1 MGTVFRRLRYWLRQR
16 ELEAALQ
23 EELEFHRA
31 LKQQE
36 LNANGLSPADAKA
49 AARRELGN
57 VTRAR
62 EDSRAVWIWPWLETV
77 WQDVRFAL
85 RALRRQPGFV
95 LLSVV
100 VLGVAIGLNASLFTV
115 FAALALR
122 PMGGVADP
130 ATLLVVSGRVPQVPN
145 LLSGLSIPEF
155 EFLAAGATT
164 AALAADRQMSVSF
177 DSGDGVRDMTAHF
190 VTGNYFHLLGVAMQ
204 HGRGVRAGEDTRG
217 ASAPVVVLSHSLWR
231 AQFGANPAVI
241 GRTVRVAGQAHTVI
255 GVASPAF
262 AGNEGRPRMWL
273 PLGSLPILRP
283 GETALDRPQD
293 CCAEVFARVPPGQTR
308 AHVRAELQALSDRFR
323 PTVGQD
329 ARPIVLGGTQLLRGR
344 RGDRGALAVIGVLFL
359 GVTMVLL
366 LACANVGNLLL
377 ARAAARRGEI
387 GVRLSL
393 GAGRS
398 RVVRQLLT
406 EGLLLA
412 LIAAAAG
419 LAIAAWLPRFVLTV
433 VAGQPAPFDIDP
445 DVLVFAY
452 AAALAAIACVAS
464 ALAPALHA
472 TRGGITAALKGGSL
486 SRSRV
491 PLRSLLLGAQLALTV
506 VLLTSAGLLLRGV
519 AAARELDLGFR
530 VEDIS
535 EVTIELP
542 QPDYGAERMRTL
554 LPELAAALQSA
565 GVTPVAFAA
574 PGRSIDEARLPG
586 EGRDQ
591 TRPVERFDVSP
602 SYFALLEMPMTAG
615 RSFMDSDRDRGL
627 TVVNET
633 FARRL
638 WRGEHPIVGRSF
650 VVGNRT
656 LEIIGVVGDARLV
669 GLDEVPPSY
678 FLPLTGPRGV
688 LFPVVLLRS
697 NQPSGATAIAGVVER
712 LEPRGRVTVTPLRD
726 RIDSELAQLGLAP
739 MAASVLGL
747 FALGL
752 ATVGMVGAFAY
763 AVRQRT
769 REIGIR
775 IALGARSADVV
786 RSMLSGNARVVAVG
800 VAVGLLGAAAVSQL
814 LRRLLFG
821 LSPLDPLT
829 YAGVALLLAA
839 VAIAASYAPTRIA
852 LRVDAATTLR
862 AE

>member
-1 MGTVFRRLRYWLRQR
+1 MRKVFRRLRYWARQR
-16 ELEAALQ
+16 ELDAALQ
-23 EELEFHRA
+23 EELEFHCA

-36 LNANGLSPADAKA
+36 LDANGLSPEDARV
-49 AARRELGN
+49 AARRALGN

-77 WQDVRFAL
+77 WQDARYAR

-130 ATLLVVSGRVPQVPN
+130 ASLFVVSGRVPQVPN
-145 LLSGLSIPEF
+145 LLSGLSIIEF
-155 EFLAAGATT
+155 EFLGAGATT
-164 AALAADRQMSVSF
+164 AELAADRQMPVPF
-177 DSGDGVRDMTAHF
+177 DSGDGARDMTAHF
-190 VTGNYFHLLGVAMQ
+190 VTGNYFHLLGVSMQ
-204 HGRGVRAGEDTRG
+204 HGRGVLASEDTRG
-217 ASAPVVVLSHSLWR
+217 SSAPVVVLSYPLWQ

-241 GRTVRVAGQAHTVI
+241 GRTVRVAGQPHTVI

-262 AGNEGRPRMWL
+262 AGNEGRPRVWL
-273 PLGSLPILRP
+273 PLASLPRLRP
-283 GETALDRPQD
+283 GDTALDSPQD
-293 CCAEVFARVPPGQTR
+293 CCAEVFARVRSGVTR
-308 AHVRAELQALSDRFR
+308 AQVEAELQTLSDRFR
-323 PTVGQD
+323 FTVGQD
-329 ARPIVLGGTQLLRGR
+329 ARPVVLGGTQAFRGR
-344 RGDRGALAVIGVLFL
+344 RGDREALAVIGVLFL
-359 GVTMVLL
+359 GISMVLL

-412 LIAAAAG
+412 LVAAAAG
-419 LAIAAWLPRFVLTV
+419 LAIAAWLPRFVINV
-433 VAGQPAPFDIDP
+433 VAGQSAPFDIGP
-445 DVLVFAY
+445 DALVFAY

-472 TRGGITAALKGGSL
+472 TRGGITAALKGGAL

-519 AAARELDLGFR
+519 AAARELDLGFQ
-530 VEDIS
+530 VEGIS

-542 QPDYGAERMRTL
+542 QPDYDAERRRTL
-554 LPELAAALQSA
+554 LSDLSAALQSA
-565 GVTPVAFAA
+565 GLTSVAFAA
-574 PGRSIDEARLPG
+574 PGRSTDESRLPG
-586 EGRDQ
+586 KAADR

-602 SYFALLEMPMTAG
+602 SYFALLDIPMMAG
-615 RSFMDSDRDRGL
+615 RRFIDSDRDRGL
-627 TVVNET
+627 AIVNDT
-633 FARRL
+633 FARRV
-638 WRGEHPIVGRSF
+638 WRGEHPIGRSF
-650 VVGNRT
+650 VAGNRT
-656 LEIIGVVGDARLV
+656 LEVVGVVRDARLV
-669 GLDEVPPSY
+669 GLDEVLPSY
-678 FLPLTGPRGV
+678 FVPITGPRGV
-688 LFPVVLLRS
+688 LFPVLLLRS
-697 NQPSGATAIAGVVER
+697 KQPSDAAAVVGVVKR
-712 LEPRGRVTVTPLRD
+712 LEPRGRVTVTPMRN
-726 RIDSELAQLGLAP
+726 RFDSELAQLGLAP
-739 MAASVLGL
+739 LAASVLGL

-775 IALGARSADVV
+775 IAVGARSADVI
-786 RSMLSGNARVVAVG
+786 RSILSGNARVVAVG
-800 VAVGLLGAAAVSQL
+800 VAVGLLGAAAASQL
-814 LRRLLFG
+814 LRSLLFG

-839 VAIAASYAPTRIA
+839 VAIVASYAPTRIA

-862 AE
+862 AD